1 MMWTVEIR
9 PQRGVGVK
17 LGMQALAR
25 RLAFSPAESMA
36 NDNWTKYKMSGG
48 QALTRGALVEAES
61 MWLAALEEA
70 EDFPEDDGRRA
81 ITYEGLSEAY
91 FRQGK
96 NKDA

>member
-1 MMWTVEIR
+1 MT
-9 PQRGVGVK
+9 
-17 LGMQALAR
+17 
-25 RLAFSPAESMA
+25 
-36 NDNWTKYKMSGG
+36 NDSWNKYKTSGE

-70 EDFPEDDGRRA
+70 EDFPEDDSRRA

-96 NKDA
+96 NKDAENDLQEAIEPLSTGARSRPY